1 MKNINSYLRTL
12 EDMRRGRP
20 TIDHNTADASDYL
33 RYDDD
38 LNIHLEEV
46 ADMVDEMLRHMT
58 YDPEPDPKPRRR
70 WAVVT
75 GRATLEQVQSLLP
88 SNYEAHLE
96 VATDKVDIFIVGRDQ
111 DGWTLD
117 GYVIP
122 RLGSALIPAREVF
135 TYLDEESEVQ
145 P

>member
-1 MKNINSYLRTL
+1 MKNINPYLRKL
-12 EDMRRGRP
+12 EEVRRGRP
-20 TIDHNTADASDYL
+20 TIDHNTATDPDYL

-38 LNIHLEEV
+38 LNIHLEDV
-46 ADMVDEMLRHMT
+46 AMIVDEMLRHMS
-58 YDPEPDPKPRRR
+58 YDPEPDSKPTRR

-75 GRATLEQVQSLLP
+75 GQATLEQVQSLLP
-88 SNYEAHLE
+88 SNYEAHEE
-96 VATDKVDIFIVGRDQ
+96 VAADKVDIFIVGCDQ

-135 TYLDEESEVQ
+135 TYLDKESEVQ
-145 P
+145 S